1 VSVFYIFYILAE
13 FPTSILVKR
22 LQFNRVIPAITFC
35 WGVVCLCTGFVQSFG
50 GLVTT
55 RIFLGF
61 FEGCLFP
68 SMTLFLCNWY
78 LREEL
83 GFRVAFLF
91 IASALSGAFGG
102 LIALGVLYMD
112 GVNGW
117 SGWRWYVPIL
127 ARCPRQNH

>member
-1 VSVFYIFYILAE
+1 M
-13 FPTSILVKR
+13 
-22 LQFNRVIPAITFC
+22 
-35 WGVVCLCTGFVQSFG
+35 
-50 GLVTT
+50 TT

-68 SMTLFLCNWY
+68 SMTLFLCNWPVMNTLLVY
-78 LREEL
+78 FYHHNAYTTSTRYTRGEL
-83 GFRVAFLF
+83 GIRVAYLF

-117 SGWRWYVPIL
+117 PGWRWWVHKNIVFGKKCL
-127 ARCPRQNH
+127 VLSDQLLGCTSSRAS